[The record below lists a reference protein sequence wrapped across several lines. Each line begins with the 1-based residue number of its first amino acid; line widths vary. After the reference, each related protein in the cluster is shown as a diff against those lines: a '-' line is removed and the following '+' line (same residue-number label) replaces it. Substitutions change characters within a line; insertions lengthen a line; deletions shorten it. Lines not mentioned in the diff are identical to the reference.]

1 MDAPFRGRIAIVTGA
16 GRGLRRAVAR
26 GLRRL
31 GATVILHRNGAEIY
45 DWYNRSAR
53 VHT

>member
-16 GRGLRRAVAR
+16 GRGLRWAVAW
-26 GLRRL
+26 LRRL

-45 DWYNRSAR
+45 DWYNRPAK